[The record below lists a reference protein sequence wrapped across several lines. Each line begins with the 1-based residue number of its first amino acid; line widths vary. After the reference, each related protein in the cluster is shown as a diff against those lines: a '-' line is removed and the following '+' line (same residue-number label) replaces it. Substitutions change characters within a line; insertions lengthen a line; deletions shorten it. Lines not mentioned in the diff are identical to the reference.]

1 MQLQDVGQRIRTR
14 REELGI
20 TQVELSR
27 RMGRKNNAAYISEIE
42 NGKRDIGVQTLN
54 RAAVALNCTPADFLT
69 FELVKSNKFPDPE
82 TFANLATAQAEHRLL
97 TDMALETARLEI
109 APETTTALERLRE
122 LVRVQ
127 GKRNQYGHKQY
138 KNIILNGGLLE
149 LTDDE
154 PEVISETRAAQILE
168 GA

>member
-1 MQLQDVGQRIRTR
+1 MQITLESLRQTVQTGRITKANLMRQSGLDWKT
-14 REELGI
+14 
-20 TQVELSR
+20 V
-27 RMGRKNNAAYISEIE
+27 NNALLQ
-42 NGKRDIGVQTLN
+42 KRRTHPSTLRVLLDAANTILAGDIPVQ
-54 RAAVALNCTPADFLT
+54 
-69 FELVKSNKFPDPE
+69 SNNPDPE

-97 TDMALETARLEI
+97 TEMALETARLEI